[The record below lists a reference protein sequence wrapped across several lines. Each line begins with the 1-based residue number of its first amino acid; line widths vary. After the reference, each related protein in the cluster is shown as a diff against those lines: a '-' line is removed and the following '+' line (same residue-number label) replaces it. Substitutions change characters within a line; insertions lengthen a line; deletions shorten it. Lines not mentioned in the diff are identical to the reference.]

1 MRQQSINAPFVC
13 MVKQCPTCAEEPQS
27 YICGG
32 DVGRISVFY
41 DFAVPV
47 TIGLN
52 IELVNAA
59 GHNVAIHYP
68 SSELEQPPS
77 VHTESNNTND
87 ETDSVTILPAASS
100 TSVAWVP
107 PTDTVKSYSSIT
119 GAAVNITNYSKLN
132 NALQQLQQTG

>member
-1 MRQQSINAPFVC
+1 

-52 IELVNAA
+52 IQLVNAG

-68 SSELEQPPS
+68 TSELKQPPS
-77 VHTESNNTND
+77 VHTND
-87 ETDSVTILPAASS
+87 NTDSVTISPAAASS
-100 TSVAWVP
+100 FAP
-107 PTDTVKSYSSIT
+107 PDTVKSYSSIT
-119 GAAVNITNYSKLN
+119 GAAGNITKYSKLN
-132 NALQQLQQTG
+132 VFEVKE

>member
-1 MRQQSINAPFVC
+1 
-13 MVKQCPTCAEEPQS
+13 MVKQCQTCAEEPQS

-52 IELVNAA
+52 IEVVNAA

-68 SSELEQPPS
+68 SSELKQPPS
-77 VHTESNNTND
+77 VHTESNDTND
-87 ETDSVTILPAASS
+87 DTDSVTILPAPSS
-100 TSVAWVP
+100 ISAPWVP
-107 PTDTVKSYSSIT
+107 TTKSVKSYSSLT
-119 GAAVNITNYSKLN
+119 GAAVNITKYSKLN
-132 NALQQLQQTG
+132 VFEVKNEY